1 MAGSCPAGGAI
12 MSHMLDLLR
21 WVLVRRRALARR
33 LPGFDASALSY
44 ADGRCVFE
52 GYNQLTPGT
61 LAFGAKVG
69 RASYIGGARIQNCR
83 IGAFCSIGARTRI
96 GGLSRHPTHW
106 LSTHPAFFS
115 PRAQAGFTF
124 VDTLHFDEIADVTI
138 GNDVWIGAGA
148 LVLDGVTIGDG
159 AIIAAG
165 AVVTRDVA
173 PYAVVGG
180 VPARLIRFRYED
192 ASIRALLE
200 LAWWSWPME
209 KIRAAAPLFR
219 QSGDQAVQQ
228 LVEFDRH
235 YSS

>member
-1 MAGSCPAGGAI
+1 
-12 MSHMLDLLR
+12 MSRMLDLLR
-21 WVLVRRRALARR
+21 WVLLRRRALARR
-33 LPGFDASALSY
+33 LPGFHASVFSY
-44 ADGRCVFE
+44 ADDRSTFE

-61 LAFGAKVG
+61 LAFSARVG
-69 RASYIGGARIQNCR
+69 RASYIGGARVQNCR

-115 PRAQAGFTF
+115 PRAQAGFSF
-124 VDTLHFDEIADVTI
+124 VDALHFDEVADVTI
-138 GNDVWIGAGA
+138 GNDVWIGAGVM
-148 LVLDGVTIGDG
+148 VLDGVTIGDG
-159 AIIAAG
+159 AIVAAG

-180 VPARLIRFRYED
+180 VPARVIRFRYPD

-200 LAWWSWPME
+200 LAWWSWLLE

-219 QSGDQAVQQ
+219 QPGDQAVQQ
-228 LVEFDRH
+228 LVEFDRRH
-235 YSS
+235 SS

>member
-1 MAGSCPAGGAI
+1 
-12 MSHMLDLLR
+12 MSRMLDLLR
-21 WVLVRRRALARR
+21 WVLARRRALARR
-33 LPGFDASALSY
+33 LPGFHASVFSY
-44 ADGRCVFE
+44 ADDRSTFE

-61 LAFGAKVG
+61 LAFSARVG
-69 RASYIGGARIQNCR
+69 RASYIGGARVQNCR

-124 VDTLHFDEIADVTI
+124 VDTLQFDEIADVTI
-138 GNDVWIGAGA
+138 GNDVWIGASV

-159 AIIAAG
+159 AIVAAG

-180 VPARLIRFRYED
+180 VPARVIRFRYDE
-192 ASIRALLE
+192 ATIQALLD

-228 LVEFDRH
+228 LVDFHRH
-235 YSS
+235 HSS